1 MTQNKTTEKTPDE
14 LYKELYDR
22 CKAVFSAQELAII
35 EKAYRLAA
43 DAHKAQLRYSG
54 HPYIIHPIAVA
65 GSYELPA
72 V

>member
-22 CKAVFSAQELAII
+22 CKAVFSAEELASL

-54 HPYIIHPIAVA
+54 QP
-65 GSYELPA
+65 
-72 V
+72 